1 MYVREHAPQKKVT
14 QSIGDVGRP
23 KAACPCLVYNMY
35 VLLASLSPHKY
46 HMHAELKTQ
55 AQPTA
60 LSRQPSVLGLGG
72 VGGTL
77 TVKVTT
83 LYCGP

>member
-1 MYVREHAPQKKVT
+1 MSV
-14 QSIGDVGRP
+14 
-23 KAACPCLVYNMY
+23 CVYAHVYMHVC
-35 VLLASLSPHKY
+35 VLFASLSPHKY
-46 HMHAELKTQ
+46 HMHAELQTQ